1 MNWRRVVINILPH
14 DTPLA
19 TLRVTLPLFITLYLH
34 VFPQTHRC
42 FKLFLCVFIHIG
54 FVGFTMCLIFLENP
68 RQHRKSLRLV
78 ISHYEIVSSQLR
90 SNHCDI
96 HWAFCLS
103 DWDAALLKSEA
114 QWIIAHV
121 VVGGCCNTLSITTT
135 NSCTH
140 SSWWPPSYDQRLY
153 SRCLEQWF
161 EYQGASRT
169 PPSQRCEAHQWYCD
183 GGGRRAF

>member
-1 MNWRRVVINILPH
+1 MCFLKLTGVSNSSCVYSYWFCWFYNVFDIPWKSP
-14 DTPLA
+14 T
-19 TLRVTLPLFITLYLH
+19 TSQVTA
-34 VFPQTHRC
+34 
-42 FKLFLCVFIHIG
+42 
-54 FVGFTMCLIFLENP
+54 
-68 RQHRKSLRLV
+68 LRLV

>member
-19 TLRVTLPLFITLYLH
+19 TLRASHFAFVHHAISSCVSSNSQVFQTLL
-34 VFPQTHRC
+34 VFT
-42 FKLFLCVFIHIG
+42 HIG

-169 PPSQRCEAHQWYCD
+169 PPSQRCGAHQWYCD